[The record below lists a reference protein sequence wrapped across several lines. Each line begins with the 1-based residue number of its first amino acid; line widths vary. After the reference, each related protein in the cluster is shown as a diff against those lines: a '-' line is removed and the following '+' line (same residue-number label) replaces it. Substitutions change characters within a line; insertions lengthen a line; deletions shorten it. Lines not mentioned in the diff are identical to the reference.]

1 MLIALGYWIFR
12 NNIYKALDYGLK
24 ENKKRELSSPLE
36 QLIDG
41 MANTAEADGSN
52 DEGYEAAEEG
62 LEEDDD
68 EKRKTSVIRS
78 YRDVMKV
85 KLQ

>member
-41 MANTAEADGSN
+41 KANMAEANGSN
-52 DEGYEAAEEG
+52 DERYEAVEEG
-62 LEEDDD
+62 LEEGQRWK
-68 EKRKTSVIRS
+68 EKNLSSLV
-78 YRDVMKV
+78 V
-85 KLQ
+85 